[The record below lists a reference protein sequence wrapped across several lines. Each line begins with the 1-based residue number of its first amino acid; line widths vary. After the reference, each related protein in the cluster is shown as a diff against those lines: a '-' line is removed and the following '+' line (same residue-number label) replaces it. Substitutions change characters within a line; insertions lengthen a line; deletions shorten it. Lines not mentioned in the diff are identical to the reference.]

1 MKAIRPIYDGM
12 DDLDNRDCIDYI
24 DMMVCLFSKINES
37 IDSMDDLNKEAKHV
51 LKDMADEEILPDC
64 LIKSGSGINEGIFAA
79 EAETDYDLY
88 NGTGLDELTV
98 MFEITRWLKENLYEW
113 SSFVTPKFKGIALAL
128 GICSEKNQ
136 PIVCDCSRDDYVLSV
151 EPKAFHELKLL
162 LPLHWATILLDWYPV
177 SIKGMDKKEMIEFG
191 NLMIVRN
198 KE

>member
-37 IDSMDDLNKEAKHV
+37 VDAMDDLDEEAKRM
-51 LKDMADEEILPDC
+51 LQDMADKEVLPDC
-64 LIKSGSGINEGIFAA
+64 LIKSGSKINEDIFAT
-79 EAETDYDLY
+79 EAEDEYDFY
-88 NGTGLDELTV
+88 NGTGFDELIV
-98 MFEITRWLKENLYEW
+98 MFEITRWLKENHYEW
-113 SSFVTPKFKGIALAL
+113 DSLVTPKFKCIARAL
-128 GICSEKNQ
+128 GICSEKKK
-136 PIVCDCSRDDYVLSV
+136 PKISAYSGDDYVLNV

-177 SIKGMDKKEMIEFG
+177 SIERMDKKEIIEFG

-198 KE
+198 KK